1 MKVAIS
7 AAGKNLESTIDERFG
22 RCRNFIILET
32 DDMSFEVIENTNA
45 DLSTSA
51 GIQSASLVASKG
63 VEAVIT
69 GNCGPKAMQAFAATT
84 IKVIIGQHGM
94 IKDVVEKFKRG
105 ELNPSTRG
113 NVPGKSGVAQ
123 TESSPGVGQP
133 GLNVGGGRGMGGGG
147 GRGMGGGGGRGMG
160 GGGGRG
166 MGGGGGRGM
175 GGGGGRGMGGRCRS
189 LNDAGPSGVQNTAG
203 NVSGEQELAQLQQ
216 QADDLK
222 NQMDVIHA
230 RMKRLS

>member
-7 AAGKNLESTIDERFG
+7 AAGINLESTIDERFG
-22 RCRNFIILET
+22 RCRHFIILET

-63 VEAVIT
+63 VKAVIT
-69 GNCGPKAMQAFAATT
+69 GNCGPKAMQVFAATT
-84 IKVIIGQHGM
+84 IKVIIGQHGV

-113 NVPGKSGVAQ
+113 NVPGKSEVAQ
-123 TESSPGVGQP
+123 TGSTPGTGQP
-133 GLNVGGGRGMGGGG
+133 GLNVGGGRGKGGG
-147 GRGMGGGGGRGMG
+147 GRGMGGGGQ
-160 GGGGRG
+160 
-166 MGGGGGRGM
+166 
-175 GGGGGRGMGGRCRS
+175 CRRLYAEGS
-189 LNDAGPSGVQNTAG
+189 SGVQNTSG
-203 NVSGEQELAQLQQ
+203 NLTGEQELAQLQQ
-216 QADDLK
+216 QAEALK
-222 NQMDVIHA
+222 RQMDAIHA

>member
-7 AAGKNLESTIDERFG
+7 AAGINLESTIDERFG
-22 RCRNFIILET
+22 RCRHFIILET

-63 VEAVIT
+63 VKAVIT
-69 GNCGPKAMQAFAATT
+69 GNCGPKAMQVFAATT
-84 IKVIIGQHGM
+84 IKVIIGQHGV

-113 NVPGKSGVAQ
+113 NVPGKSEVAQ
-123 TESSPGVGQP
+123 TGSTPGTGQP
-133 GLNVGGGRGMGGGG
+133 VLNVGGGRGMGGGG
-147 GRGMGGGGGRGMG
+147 GRGKGGGGGQ
-160 GGGGRG
+160 
-166 MGGGGGRGM
+166 
-175 GGGGGRGMGGRCRS
+175 CRRLYAEGS
-189 LNDAGPSGVQNTAG
+189 SGVQNTSG
-203 NVSGEQELAQLQQ
+203 NLTGEQELAQLQQ
-216 QADDLK
+216 QAEALK
-222 NQMDVIHA
+222 RQMDAIHA

>member
-22 RCRNFIILET
+22 RCRYFIILET
-32 DDMSFEVIENTNA
+32 DDMSYEVIENTNA

-51 GIQSASLVASKG
+51 GIQSASLVASQG

-69 GNCGPKAMQAFAATT
+69 GNCGPKAMQVFAATT

-94 IKDVVEKFKRG
+94 IKDVLEKFKRG
-105 ELNPSTRG
+105 DLNPSTRG
-113 NVPGKSGVAQ
+113 NVPGKTGIAQ
-123 TESSPGVGQP
+123 TESTPGVEMP
-133 GLNVGGGRGMGGGG
+133 GMNVGGDRGMGGGG
-147 GRGMGGGGGRGMG
+147 GRGMGGGGGQGMGG

-166 MGGGGGRGM
+166 MG

-189 LNDAGPSGVQNTAG
+189 LYGAGPSGVQNTAG
-203 NVSGEQELAQLQQ
+203 NLSGEQELAQLQQ
-216 QADDLK
+216 QADELK
-222 NQMDVIHA
+222 KQIDAIHS
-230 RMKRLS
+230 RMKSLS

>member
-22 RCRNFIILET
+22 RCRYFIILET
-32 DDMSFEVIENTNA
+32 DDMRYEVIENTNA

-51 GIQSASLVASKG
+51 GIQSASLVASQG

-69 GNCGPKAMQAFAATT
+69 GNCGPKAMQVFAATT
-84 IKVIIGQHGM
+84 IEVIIGQHGI
-94 IKDVVEKFKRG
+94 IKDVLEKFKRG
-105 ELNPSTRG
+105 DLSPSTRG

-123 TESSPGVGQP
+123 TESTPGVAQP
-133 GLNVGGGRGMGGGG
+133 GINVSGGRGMGGVGGRGIGGGG

-166 MGGGGGRGM
+166 KGGQ
-175 GGGGGRGMGGRCRS
+175 CRS
-189 LNDAGPSGVQNTAG
+189 LYGAGSSGVQNTSG
-203 NVSGEQELAQLQQ
+203 NLSGEQELAQLQQ
-216 QADDLK
+216 QADELK
-222 NQMDVIHA
+222 KQMDAIHS
-230 RMKRLS
+230 RMKSLS

>member
-22 RCRNFIILET
+22 RCRYFIILET
-32 DDMSFEVIENTNA
+32 DDMRYEVIENTNA

-69 GNCGPKAMQAFAATT
+69 GNCGPKAMQVFATT
-84 IKVIIGQHGM
+84 TIQVIIGQHGM
-94 IKDVVEKFKRG
+94 VKDVVEKFKRG

-123 TESSPGVGQP
+123 TESAPGAGQP
-133 GLNVGGGRGMGGGG
+133 GMNV
-147 GRGMGGGGGRGMG
+147 
-160 GGGGRG
+160 
-166 MGGGGGRGM
+166 GGGRGM

-189 LNDAGPSGVQNTAG
+189 LYGTGSSGVQNAAE
-203 NVSGEQELAQLQQ
+203 NLSAEQELVQLQQ
-216 QADDLK
+216 QADELK
-222 NQMDVIHA
+222 KQMEAIHS
-230 RMKRLS
+230 RMKSLS

>member
-22 RCRNFIILET
+22 RCRYFIILET
-32 DDMSFEVIENTNA
+32 DDMRYEVIENTNA

-69 GNCGPKAMQAFAATT
+69 GNCGPKAMQVFATT
-84 IKVIIGQHGM
+84 TIQVIIGQHGM
-94 IKDVVEKFKRG
+94 VKDVVEKFKRG

-123 TESSPGVGQP
+123 TESAPGAGQP
-133 GLNVGGGRGMGGGG
+133 GMNV
-147 GRGMGGGGGRGMG
+147 
-160 GGGGRG
+160 GGGRG

-189 LNDAGPSGVQNTAG
+189 LYGTGSSGVQNAAE
-203 NVSGEQELAQLQQ
+203 NLSAEQELVQLQQ
-216 QADDLK
+216 QADELK
-222 NQMDVIHA
+222 KQMEAIHS
-230 RMKRLS
+230 RMKSLS